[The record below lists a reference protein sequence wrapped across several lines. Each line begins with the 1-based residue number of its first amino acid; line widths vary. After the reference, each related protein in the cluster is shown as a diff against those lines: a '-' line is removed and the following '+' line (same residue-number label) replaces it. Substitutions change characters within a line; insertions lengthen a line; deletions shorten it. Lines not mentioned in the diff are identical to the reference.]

1 MQFISN
7 SNNATDRDSYAFWF
21 KQNFAGWGVACKLLS
36 PMKLLYPLCL
46 SMVLLFFHNSAF
58 AQHPT
63 FTRGDLLFT
72 LTYDNNL
79 QRDAVV
85 VSAANKEISG
95 DITIPASI
103 TINTN
108 IQNSELL
115 SVIGVLDNGFKEC
128 SKITSVIMPNT
139 ISTIDR
145 NAFNGCTELK
155 SVSLSDGL
163 TWISEGAFAN
173 CKSLTEITIPDGV
186 NYMGSSSCGS
196 SYGTTS
202 WGIFENCDNL
212 KKATLPAGCSYV
224 GYRCFKGC
232 KNLVDVFIPTTV
244 TTISDEAFWSCGITN
259 LDYLPSSIES
269 IGSRAFRACYYINN
283 LRLPDSIKHLYNGAF
298 EFCGFVNEIH
308 IPGSIESIGDG
319 ALNCSWQGTDTYVT
333 DIYYYSQ
340 DPIVCDDPF
349 FYIAVR

>member
-1 MQFISN
+1 
-7 SNNATDRDSYAFWF
+7 
-21 KQNFAGWGVACKLLS
+21 
-36 PMKLLYPLCL
+36 
-46 SMVLLFFHNSAF
+46 MVLLFFHNSAF

-163 TWISEGAFAN
+163 TWISEGAF
-173 CKSLTEITIPDGV
+173 CKLQEFNRDHNTRWSQL
-186 NYMGSSSCGS
+186 
-196 SYGTTS
+196 YGQ
-202 WGIFENCDNL
+202 
-212 KKATLPAGCSYV
+212 
-224 GYRCFKGC
+224 
-232 KNLVDVFIPTTV
+232 FIMWK
-244 TTISDEAFWSCGITN
+244 FLWH
-259 LDYLPSSIES
+259 YFM
-269 IGSRAFRACYYINN
+269 R
-283 LRLPDSIKHLYNGAF
+283 HL
-298 EFCGFVNEIH
+298 
-308 IPGSIESIGDG
+308 
-319 ALNCSWQGTDTYVT
+319 
-333 DIYYYSQ
+333 
-340 DPIVCDDPF
+340 
-349 FYIAVR
+349 